1 MMPRVVE
8 SNKTS
13 RVRDFLRMNPLI
25 FIVSKV
31 NEDPQEFLDG
41 VYKVL
46 SVIRVTSRDK
56 EELASYQLRDV
67 SQILYT
73 QWKDNRLEG
82 LGPIEW
88 DKCKEAFLSMY
99 FPRERRKAKVEEFI
113 NLKQGNINVQ

>member
-31 NEDPQEFLDG
+31 NEDPQEFLHR

-46 SVIRVTSRDK
+46 SAMGLTSREK
-56 EELASYQLRDV
+56 AELASFNCGRFLNCG
-67 SQILYT
+67 ILNG
-73 QWKDNRLEG
+73 KKIGRLSRV
-82 LGPIEW
+82 L
-88 DKCKEAFLSMY
+88 
-99 FPRERRKAKVEEFI
+99 
-113 NLKQGNINVQ
+113 

>member
-13 RVRDFLRMNPLI
+13 RVRDFLRMNPPI

-67 SQILYT
+67 SQVWYI
-73 QWKDNRLEG
+73 QSKDNRTVESD
-82 LGPIEW
+82 PIEW
-88 DKCKEAFLSMY
+88 E
-99 FPRERRKAKVEEFI
+99 
-113 NLKQGNINVQ
+113 